1 MGLIQCPDCGKGV
14 SELAEQCPNCGRPIS
29 KFSDTKQTDNTEE
42 KYPHVKNFLSTDT
55 DSIPGLLLMGL
66 ITAIGI
72 GIFTFFATSEPKKFT
87 VVREQL
93 NQEKKAVD
101 EHAEITGKITV
112 TPIKWYEG
120 GNLHQRTLNEWAQ
133 ATRENRLA
141 TCADFAAA
149 HPNIKKAMARSTS
162 MEALLPYAMQLVS
175 GIDEVAKEK
184 KIGNQKVSE
193 TAAALMIILK
203 W

>member
-1 MGLIQCPDCGKGV
+1 MGLMQCPDCGKGV
-14 SELAEQCPNCGRPIS
+14 SELAEQCPNCGRPVS
-29 KFSDTKQTDNTEE
+29 KLSETKETDNTEE
-42 KYPHVKNFLSTDT
+42 KYPHVKNSLSTNT
-55 DSIPGLLLMGL
+55 DSIQGLLLMGL
-66 ITAIGI
+66 VAAIGF
-72 GIFTFFATSEPKKFT
+72 GIWTFSATSEHKKFT

-93 NQEKKAVD
+93 NQEKKSVD

-120 GNLHQRTLNEWAQ
+120 GNLHQRTLNEWTQ

-149 HPNIKKAMARSTS
+149 HPNIKNIIAKSAS
-162 MEALLPYAMQLVS
+162 MEALLPYAIQLVS

-184 KIGNQKVSE
+184 AIGNQKVAE
-193 TAAALMIILK
+193 TAAMLMIILK
-203 W
+203 